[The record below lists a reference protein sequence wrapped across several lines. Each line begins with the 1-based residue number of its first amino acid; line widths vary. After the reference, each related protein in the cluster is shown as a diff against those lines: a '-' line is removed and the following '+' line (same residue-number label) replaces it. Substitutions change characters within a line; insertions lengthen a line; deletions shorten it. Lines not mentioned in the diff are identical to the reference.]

1 MYQAS
6 TKEQL
11 FREPSRARLIYGIAV
26 LWAIVVAF
34 AGVWWLA
41 EYGFESRDS
50 KFYLLPW
57 CVAAGIVIAAPS
69 AYLIYQRR
77 FDPFH
82 PIVFAGWSYFLPG
95 FVVGGLLL
103 ASGYAQPYFLVYVL
117 DESHTLPLTLFYA
130 TVAYACLAL
139 GFSIPFFGRFGRWLG
154 NKLPA
159 WEPRSGSIPLP
170 AVVLLCLG
178 ASGTVISFLVGL
190 FGYQHTDEV
199 PVYSGLL
206 FLVTLLWIEGSFL
219 LWLYAFRIRAFAAR
233 IIIIS
238 GLIVFAIA
246 RAIFAANR
254 ASLMQSVLLAGF
266 AYVLAR
272 GKLSGKQYSVGAVL
286 LILALFIGMIY
297 GTTFRNLKGSQ
308 ERVSTADYTTAI
320 SDTFTDVS
328 DRDVSSMF
336 FDVLDGL
343 ANRMD
348 AASSLAVVV
357 SNYEVLAPAEERW
370 GISNNIVVDTVSFLI
385 PRVIW
390 SDKPTGI
397 PAEKYA
403 ELYFNYSEN
412 AFTMT
417 PMGDLLRNFGPWG
430 IPVGMLLLGGVLR
443 LLYASLI
450 EGRSFSFWR
459 ATVYFMMLTSISYEG
474 TYGLILPF
482 LVRAGAAAFL
492 GILILRL
499 LALFTPGK
507 LSGE

>member
-11 FREPSRARLIYGIAV
+11 FQDPSRGRLIYGIAA
-26 LWAIVVAF
+26 LWIVVIGF

-41 EYGFESRDS
+41 EYGFQSRDS

-57 CVAAGIVIAAPS
+57 CVATGIVIAAPS
-69 AYLIYQRR
+69 AYLIYRGR

-103 ASGYAQPYFLVYVL
+103 ASGYAQPYFLAYVL
-117 DESHTLPLTLFYA
+117 DETHTLPLTLFYA
-130 TVAYACLAL
+130 AVAYACLAL
-139 GFSIPFFGRFGRWLG
+139 GFAIPLFGGIGHWIG

-170 AVVLLCLG
+170 AIVLLCLG
-178 ASGTVISFLVGL
+178 ASGTAISFVQGL

-206 FLVTLLWIEGSFL
+206 FLVTLFWIEGSFL
-219 LWLYAFRIRAFAAR
+219 LWLYAFRTRVSAAR
-233 IIIIS
+233 IVLIG
-238 GLIVFAIA
+238 GLVFFALA
-246 RAIFAANR
+246 RAVFEGNR

-266 AYVLAR
+266 AYVLSR
-272 GKLSGKQYSVGAVL
+272 GRLTGKEYSVGAVL
-286 LILALFIGMIY
+286 LVLALFIGMVY

-308 ERVSTADYTTAI
+308 QQVSTADYTAAI
-320 SDTFTDVS
+320 SDTFTNVS
-328 DRDVSSMF
+328 DRDLSSIF

-370 GISNNIVVDTVSFLI
+370 GISNNILVDTVSFLV

-390 SDKPTGI
+390 TDKPVGI

-417 PMGDLLRNFGPWG
+417 PMG
-430 IPVGMLLLGGVLR
+430 
-443 LLYASLI
+443 
-450 EGRSFSFWR
+450 
-459 ATVYFMMLTSISYEG
+459 
-474 TYGLILPF
+474 
-482 LVRAGAAAFL
+482 
-492 GILILRL
+492 
-499 LALFTPGK
+499 
-507 LSGE
+507 